1 VGFFSDGYCVD
12 WVYGR
17 LMTVRRVMAN
27 VMAERIE
34 RGFMTRAEALAVA
47 RDVLF
52 ETPRRI
58 FLPDEKI
65 EV

>member
-1 VGFFSDGYCVD
+1 
-12 WVYGR
+12 
-17 LMTVRRVMAN
+17 MTVRRVMAN